1 MSDIVMRLR
10 SLLASGRSERVQFA
24 TLQQLAPRKREVS
37 DKPIHIVY
45 VLNHIGMCGG
55 TKIILEHATQLTK
68 LGATVTLL
76 SHFSRPD
83 WYPFQANFI
92 TIPFQIELTRGIV
105 DCDVIVA
112 TYWEHIGACVETGIA
127 PVVYFEQGDYHLYD
141 WESDGVSQQTK
152 NVVKMQY
159 LLAPYVTTVSSTVAT
174 LIKNKFGREATVFHN
189 ALDESIFY
197 PKDQTQKVDKKYM
210 LIVGREQTKF
220 KGIEDLHKVHKL
232 LREKGYDI
240 ELRWITQ
247 EPPIHSLGEVYINP
261 PVNLIGDLYRQAY
274 VYVCGSYYEAFPL
287 PPLEAM
293 ACGVPVI
300 TTNNVGVQE
309 YAQDDYNCL
318 MTELGDIQGLADRII
333 RLLEDPDLY
342 QRLQQNGYQTA
353 HHFKWEEIAKN
364 LLSYYQAVAQYVP
377 VPQGAI
383 EEWEL
388 SYQDEDFIDPAATLF
403 VKKFLTQTAADIV
416 LFPVQHKFLPGRDM
430 ISWQAM
436 AKRKTPRVSYIDKVY
451 FPLKGEKFPQWDSI
465 FIADLYRTGKFDEAL
480 QLGKN
485 KIQAVSYGALEWAVI
500 ARYIIMCLLKLKQDQ
515 EAKEWLD
522 RAFAMHPLYT
532 DFYYIQGLMEY
543 RKGNREQ
550 ANSLML
556 ACMTIQDAMLY
567 PEHFANIGQIANEYV
582 NRGRNHGMISVIMPV
597 YNAARF
603 LKAAIDSILNQ
614 TEEHLELIIVNDGS
628 TDSSEDII
636 LAYQDKRIVYVRQEN
651 KGEGAAREVALRLA
665 KGDFITFQDGDDIS
679 LPYRLQFLKSRFI
692 APDIGL
698 VHSDMML
705 IDDMDR
711 PIGYWASSNIESSR
725 LFGFFLKVGTP
736 FNNPTIML
744 RRESM
749 EDFHYD
755 ASIRIGVD
763 SDMIFNVAPQWNSV
777 HIPEPLVLYRRYAQ
791 SLSRQGDYDMHAL
804 HVRKFTQQHSLK
816 TLFPELP
823 WGQQDECDVE
833 AMGSALMGLYM
844 QRRGLSYDVQV
855 WLNKA
860 TLYDCS
866 MEAKKFITAIENI
879 ISSNYESAR
888 LILEQ
893 CTKDDYIIENYLGE
907 VKALLGDFD
916 QAFKHFWR
924 SLELRPLYFEP
935 AENLKALGMCRGGHG
950 IDITWRK
957 FAK

>member
-1 MSDIVMRLR
+1 MSDVVMRLR

-24 TLQQLAPRKREVS
+24 ALQQLVPRKREIS

-152 NVVKMQY
+152 NVVQMQY

-197 PKDQTQKVDKKYM
+197 PKDQQQQVDKKYM

-220 KGIEDLHKVHKL
+220 KGIEDLHKVHNV

-247 EPPIHSLGEVYINP
+247 EPPIHSQGEVFVNP

-274 VYVCGSYYEAFPL
+274 IYVCGSYYEAFPL

-309 YAQDDYNCL
+309 YAQDGYNCL
-318 MTELGDIQGLADRII
+318 MTERGDIEGLADRII
-333 RLLEDPDLY
+333 RLLEDPGLY

-353 HHFKWEEIAKN
+353 RHFKWTEIAKN
-364 LLSYYQAVAQYVP
+364 LLVYYQEVAQYVP

-388 SYQDEDFIDPAATLF
+388 SYQDEDFIDPDAPVF
-403 VKKFLTQTAADIV
+403 VNKFLTQTAADVV
-416 LFPVQHKFLPGRDM
+416 LFPVQHNFLPGRDM
-430 ISWQAM
+430 ISWQVM
-436 AKRKTPRVSYIDKVY
+436 AKRKIPRGSYIDKV
-451 FPLKGEKFPQWDSI
+451 FFCLKGEKFSQWDSR
-465 FIADLYRTGKFDEAL
+465 FIAELYRTGKYDEAL
-480 QLGKN
+480 QQGKN
-485 KIQAVSYGALEWAVI
+485 KLQAIPYGALEWAV
-500 ARYIIMCLLKLKQDQ
+500 AALYIIMCLLKLKQDN
-515 EAKEWLD
+515 EAKQWLD
-522 RAFAMHPLYT
+522 MAFAMHPLYT
-532 DFYYIQGLMEY
+532 DFYYIQGMIEY

-556 ACMTIQDAMLY
+556 TCMRIQDAMIY
-567 PEHFANIGQIANEYV
+567 PEHFAHIGQIANSYI
-582 NRGRNHGMISVIMPV
+582 NRGENVGMISVIMPV
-597 YNAARF
+597 YNGARF
-603 LKAAIDSILNQ
+603 LKASIDSILSQ
-614 TEEHLELIIVNDGS
+614 TEQHLELIIVNDGS
-628 TDSSEDII
+628 TDNSEDII
-636 LAYQDKRIVYVRQEN
+636 MAYHDKRIVYVKQDN
-651 KGEGAAREVALRLA
+651 AGVGEAREVALRLA

-679 LPYRLQFLKSRFI
+679 LPYRLEFLKKRFI
-692 APDIGL
+692 SPDIGL

-711 PIGYWASSNIESSR
+711 PIGYWASSNMQTSR
-725 LFGFFLKVGTP
+725 MLGFFLKVGTP
-736 FNNPTIML
+736 FNNPTMML
-744 RRESM
+744 RRESV
-749 EDFHYD
+749 EDYHYD
-755 ASIRIGVD
+755 AAIRIGED
-763 SDMIFNVAPQWNSV
+763 TDMVFNIAPHWNSV
-777 HIPEPLVLYRRYAQ
+777 HIPEPLVLYRRYDQ

-804 HVRKFTQQHSLK
+804 HIRKFIQNHSLK
-816 TLFPELP
+816 ELFAELA
-823 WGQQDECDVE
+823 WGQQDECDLE
-833 AMGSALMGLYM
+833 AKASALMGLFM
-844 QRRGLSYDVQV
+844 KRRGLIYDVDV

-860 TLYDCS
+860 AHYDCS
-866 MEAKKFITAIENI
+866 MEAKKIITAIENI
-879 ISSNYESAR
+879 INGNYEGA
-888 LILEQ
+888 LFILEQ
-893 CTKDDYIIENYLGE
+893 CAKDDYMVENYLGE

-916 QAFKHFWR
+916 HAVKHFLR
-924 SLELRPLYFEP
+924 SLELHPRYFEP
-935 AENLKALGMCRGGHG
+935 AENLKALGMCRGGHS
-950 IDITWRK
+950 IDMTWRK
-957 FAK
+957 FAR